1 MPHEPCPPGNGVKF
15 PGTLKRNTVCEKC
28 NGSTFSSASSTTDRC
43 KPCRACPYGVETNCT
58 SYRDAQC
65 KTLDVTIT
73 DSNLN
78 ETISRSNSEE
88 QSTKSLEQKVQ
99 EILDDVIKM
108 DLENETDSLKS
119 IKIITIVNGVAMGS
133 ILIAAVGIT
142 LVVLYRK
149 RKLPC
154 GPRGADRTHLA
165 EEFFP
170 YTDCNEETL
179 MPKSSPGSSDEI
191 RPVSRG
197 AEENCDTTPTAAA
210 TSTTDQTNNNE
221 QPTEVYSRTR
231 DASKSSSLPLS
242 LSSRQ
247 TEGGNVPKKANTVPL
262 QNELQINVNSLIQT
276 SGANNS
282 AYTLHRAFTDLS
294 HHLCGVQWEMFF
306 RRLIGQGSDPILYR
320 VKRNHDRD
328 IREQI
333 YQMLLEWERILAKN
347 ASLDLIVKE
356 LEDFGENLLA
366 EFYKNKLK
374 DIVYS

>member
-1 MPHEPCPPGNGVKF
+1 MTDPCTARDPQMYAHQD
-15 PGTLKRNTVCEKC
+15 RNTYPNTSEM
-28 NGSTFSSASSTTDRC
+28 TTTMSNIIAAVKQNNTSVRLTNVTTTN
-43 KPCRACPYGVETNCT
+43 ATNIHQNVETIRRANN
-58 SYRDAQC
+58 D
-65 KTLDVTIT
+65 
-73 DSNLN
+73 
-78 ETISRSNSEE
+78 E
-88 QSTKSLEQKVQ
+88 QSTKSSVQ
-99 EILDDVIKM
+99 EILDDMVWIKKK
-108 DLENETDSLKS
+108 LEEETDTLTTMKILS
-119 IKIITIVNGVAMGS
+119 IVSCVAIGVL
-133 ILIAAVGIT
+133 LIAAGGIT
-142 LVVLYRK
+142 LVILYRK

-154 GPRGADRTHLA
+154 GPRGTDRNHLV
-165 EEFFP
+165 EDFFP
-170 YTDCNEETL
+170 YMDCDGENF
-179 MPKSSPGSSDEI
+179 MPKWSPGSSDEI

-231 DASKSSSLPLS
+231 DASKSSSLPPS

-247 TEGGNVPKKANTVPL
+247 TERGNILKKANTVPL
-262 QNELQINVNSLIQT
+262 QNELQINVNRLIQT
-276 SGANNS
+276 SGAKNS

-306 RRLIGQGSDPILYR
+306 RRLIGRGSEPILYR

-374 DIVYS
+374 DIVYT